1 MAKNTHANR
10 YTRLI
15 EAIFLKH
22 YQLGATAIAFERDE
36 INQTAEELGMVLPK
50 NLGDVLY
57 SFRYRTQLP
66 SSILEKAPE
75 GYEWIIQPPAGW
87 WGPFCACQAVDNH
100 TILRYWWRPG
110 CQIQHPGSSPS
121 MSSVDKQALT
131 RESATI
137 ALSISS
143 RESPA
148 TRFKIICEPQFA
160 V

>member
-1 MAKNTHANR
+1 MEVAEIVAKNTHANR

-36 INQTAEELGMVLPK
+36 ITQSAEELGMVLPK

-75 GYEWIIQPPAGW
+75 GYEWIIRPAGLSLIHISE
-87 WGPFCACQAVDNH
+87 P
-100 TILRYWWRPG
+100 TRPY
-110 CQIQHPGSSPS
+110 
-121 MSSVDKQALT
+121 
-131 RESATI
+131 
-137 ALSISS
+137 
-143 RESPA
+143 
-148 TRFKIICEPQFA
+148 
-160 V
+160 